1 MKPLA
6 RKNDVIVE
14 DLPGE
19 TVVFDKRN
27 NKVHCLNSIAL
38 TVWENANG
46 KRSVAD
52 LARIVSAESGNPCE
66 ESVIESAI
74 EQLAEAG
81 LIEAGITEKLLSR
94 REVGRKLALAGSCAA
109 LVATITA
116 PTPAKASSQDPTG
129 WHTAHRSAG
138 WSWPAQTGTH

>member
-6 RKNDVIVE
+6 RKIDVITE
-14 DLPGE
+14 QLPGE
-19 TVVFDKRN
+19 MVVFDKRN

-38 TVWENANG
+38 MVWENANG
-46 KRSVAD
+46 KRSVGD
-52 LARIVSAESGNPCE
+52 LARIVSAESGNPCDE
-66 ESVIESAI
+66 AVIESAI
-74 EQLAEAG
+74 DQLAEAG
-81 LIEAGITEKLLSR
+81 LIEEANTERLLSR
-94 REVGRKLALAGSCAA
+94 RDVGRKLALAGSCAA

-138 WSWPAQTGTH
+138 WSWPATTGTK